1 MTSSLRE
8 LGHLFLSE
16 WIWARLWKG
25 GCKLVLQV
33 SKRGKNGSSLLS
45 AWMSALVNRQAVF
58 LACSILSHLKAHLF
72 LGMPLSQMRNE
83 GETCPHF
90 LSCPLCLTSPPS
102 PLSPAVQ
109 ACFFGRSQSLFGC
122 TACSPI
128 LAPCTRV
135 LLVIICSMKWIL

>member
-58 LACSILSHLKAHLF
+58 PGMFNFESFESASIPGNATFSDEKR
-72 LGMPLSQMRNE
+72 G
-83 GETCPHF
+83 
-90 LSCPLCLTSPPS
+90 
-102 PLSPAVQ
+102 
-109 ACFFGRSQSLFGC
+109 
-122 TACSPI
+122 
-128 LAPCTRV
+128 
-135 LLVIICSMKWIL
+135 